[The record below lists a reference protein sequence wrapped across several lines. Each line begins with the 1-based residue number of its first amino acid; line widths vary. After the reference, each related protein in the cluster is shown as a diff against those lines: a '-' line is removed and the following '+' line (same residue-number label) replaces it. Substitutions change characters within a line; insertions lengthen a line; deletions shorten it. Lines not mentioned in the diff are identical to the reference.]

1 MKLNPKKLTTELKR
15 IADTL
20 PEQFD
25 LAQTKVIMTGRDVH
39 LSGLDPDGIPMDD
52 TEFTINIPI
61 YLEVNH
67 KRALASAYKIN
78 GLKSVI
84 DYVNKCYKMPIL
96 DKANT

>member
-20 PEQFD
+20 PEQFS
-25 LAQTKVIMTGRDVH
+25 LGTTKVIMTGRDVH
-39 LSGLDPDGIPMDD
+39 LSGLDTDGIPFND
-52 TEFTINIPI
+52 TEFTLDIPI

-67 KRALASAYKIN
+67 KRALANVYKKN

-84 DYVNKCYKMPIL
+84 DYVNSCYKSPIL
-96 DKANT
+96 E